1 MERLFIQE
9 NARERERLRALV
21 ARLSDDELSLPLGDG
36 WTIAAALAHLAFWD
50 QRSLVLTRNWK
61 RTGVL
66 NVDDANLDVTNDA
79 LLPLCLA
86 MAPRAAAALAISSA
100 EAIDRE
106 LEEAPAEFISA
117 MENAGVRWR
126 LYRSVHRETHL
137 GQIEAVLRSRDQGRA
152 GERLVVKES
161 DPLSS

>member
-1 MERLFIQE
+1 MERAFIQE
-9 NARERERLRALV
+9 NAKERERLRALV
-21 ARLSDDELSLPLGDG
+21 SRLTDDELRLPLGDG

-86 MAPRAAAALAISSA
+86 MAPRAAADLAIASA
-100 EAIDRE
+100 EAIDHE
-106 LEEAPAEFISA
+106 IEEAPAEFIAA
-117 MENAGVRWR
+117 MEKAGLRWR

-137 GQIEAVLRSRDQGRA
+137 GQIEEFLRKTGA
-152 GERLVVKES
+152 GQAG
-161 DPLSS
+161 

>member
-1 MERLFIQE
+1 MERAFIQE
-9 NARERERLRALV
+9 NARERARLRALV
-21 ARLSDDELSLPLGDG
+21 SRLSDADLSLPLGDG

-50 QRSLVLTRNWK
+50 QRSLVLTRKWK
-61 RTGVL
+61 PTTPVRIE
-66 NVDDANLDVTNDA
+66 DRDMEDATNDA
-79 LLPLCLA
+79 LLPLSLA
-86 MAPRAAAALAISSA
+86 LAPRAAADLAIASA

-137 GQIEAVLRSRDQGRA
+137 GQIEAVLRSRG
-152 GERLVVKES
+152 
-161 DPLSS
+161 